1 MKFDLIL
8 SRSMEILEPES
19 AANEAFEGILRN
31 KVLLSLPSKL
41 LISVMKIWTIR
52 FQQMFR
58 DIVIKDME

>member
-8 SRSMEILEPES
+8 SSSMEILEPES